1 MDTLSSILSFCLRA
15 SLCRSLQTLHWT
27 KLHLLE
33 HREGAAWQHAFW
45 RILNLHSGRFALHG
59 GGPCTS
65 FTTKSCRS
73 AEITIWHSTQTSLA
87 PNELRSKPND
97 DTFLLFLDVE
107 YIMCDSKA
115 GQHLPLPIQVH
126 FGLLLVL
133 PLELCCLTIP
143 YYSHFSL
150 PLSFS
155 VPFLFELSFHF
166 LLPFCIFP
174 PMSSNVH
181 PW

>member
-1 MDTLSSILSFCLRA
+1 
-15 SLCRSLQTLHWT
+15 
-27 KLHLLE
+27 
-33 HREGAAWQHAFW
+33 
-45 RILNLHSGRFALHG
+45 
-59 GGPCTS
+59 
-65 FTTKSCRS
+65 
-73 AEITIWHSTQTSLA
+73 
-87 PNELRSKPND
+87 
-97 DTFLLFLDVE
+97 
-107 YIMCDSKA
+107 MCDSKA

-166 LLPFCIFP
+166 LLPFCLFP
-174 PMSSNVH
+174 QCHPMSIPGSMMQYCLM
-181 PW
+181 PLLPRLPPFKYISPELID